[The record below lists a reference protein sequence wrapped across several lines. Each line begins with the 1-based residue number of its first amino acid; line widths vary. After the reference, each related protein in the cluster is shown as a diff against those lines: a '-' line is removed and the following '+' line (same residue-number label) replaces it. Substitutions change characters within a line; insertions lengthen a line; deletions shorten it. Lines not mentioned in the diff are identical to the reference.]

1 MKIIETSSYR
11 RSKRIKRA
19 IDENL
24 GYERDFADIKVKI
37 ENAAGTV
44 RYGIDPDGNEWRTE
58 FEYDYGFVTKLIG
71 DDGDG
76 LDVYLGP
83 DEEAE
88 NAYSVTQVD
97 KETGDFDEL
106 KIMLGFDSEKDAK
119 EAYLKHYDSPD
130 FFGGITTISMDE
142 FKKAI
147 NGKGEKVPL
156 TWKKKDL
163 D

>member
-1 MKIIETSSYR
+1 MKIIETKLY
-11 RSKRIKRA
+11 KIA

-24 GYERDFADIKVKI
+24 GYERDFNDIKVKI

-58 FEYDYGFVTKLIG
+58 FEYDYGFVTRLAG

-88 NAYSVTQVD
+88 NAYSATQVVD
-97 KETGDFDEL
+97 TL
-106 KIMLGFDSEKDAK
+106 L
-119 EAYLKHYDSPD
+119 
-130 FFGGITTISMDE
+130 
-142 FKKAI
+142 
-147 NGKGEKVPL
+147 
-156 TWKKKDL
+156 
-163 D
+163 